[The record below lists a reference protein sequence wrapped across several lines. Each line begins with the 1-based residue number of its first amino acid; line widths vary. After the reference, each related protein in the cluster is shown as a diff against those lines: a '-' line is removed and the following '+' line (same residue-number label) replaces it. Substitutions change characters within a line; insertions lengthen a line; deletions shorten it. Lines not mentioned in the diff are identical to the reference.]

1 MKIIFF
7 AFVFFLST
15 VVWSQTILRGNIT
28 PSVEFQ
34 SRLYIFKHHEIGLH
48 SPVLYDSIEIGTD
61 GYFYY
66 QFTNTNPE
74 DIIYQ
79 ILLPVKSGNRFLK
92 YESFNKNFLY
102 VSTEGNKSITLN
114 AKADSLFYSAKYTG
128 AGAASIQHF
137 TTLQKPFFY
146 LERAITDSISKNPG
160 MQQEYKQR
168 LLPVWMKTI
177 DDMKSKVIDV
187 LDTAHSTTTILL
199 GLQLVFEANFGKLDS
214 ATAERYLS
222 KIDNQNL
229 LLVRNIR
236 NLTRLKRS
244 DRTGIQLP
252 DVVLT
257 APNGTRKHLF
267 DHKTGYVLIDFW
279 ASWCSPCR
287 YANRNE
293 LPKLYHEY
301 KSQIDLIGI
310 TIDEDLIKWKTAVV
324 KDTTAWVQYID
335 KDYVLKKLLDIQ
347 AVPVYLLIDKNHK
360 VVFEAL
366 SVYQMH
372 EYLKNLFKKK

>member
-1 MKIIFF
+1 M
-7 AFVFFLST
+7 
-15 VVWSQTILRGNIT
+15 
-28 PSVEFQ
+28 
-34 SRLYIFKHHEIGLH
+34 
-48 SPVLYDSIEIGTD
+48 LYDSIEIGTD

-66 QFTNTNPE
+66 QFTNADPE
-74 DIIYQ
+74 DMIYQ
-79 ILLPVKSGNRFLK
+79 ILLPVKSGNRFHK
-92 YESFNKNFLY
+92 YESFNKNFIY

-187 LDTAHSTTTILL
+187 LDTAHSATTILL

-293 LPKLYHEY
+293 LPKLYHDY

-310 TIDEDLIKWKTAVV
+310 TIDEDLKKWKTAVV

-360 VVFEAL
+360 VVFETL